1 MSWSD
6 TTKKIDDVAL
16 YQVQNDKKKLN
27 NYYKYGKRKRL
38 RSLFVGMV

>member
-16 YQVQNDKKKLN
+16 YQVQNDKKKTKQL
-27 NYYKYGKRKRL
+27 L
-38 RSLFVGMV
+38 